1 MWKIQLATTNN
12 FIFSIDNDEESVMDS
27 KSDNIVI
34 MINDE
39 ADEVV
44 KELFDSPKNRYHNN
58 LELTK
63 GSEFVFDYVHLLYYK
78 CRKINPN
85 CVGSYIDSSDW
96 IKNKKPTINPI
107 NNKDSKCFQYDATAA
122 SNHGKIKKITKNNNN

>member
-1 MWKIQLATTNN
+1 MKDIINNLRKSDMWKIQLATTNN

-44 KELFDSPKNRYHNN
+44 KELFDSPKNRYQNN
-58 LELTK
+58 LE
-63 GSEFVFDYVHLLYYK
+63 
-78 CRKINPN
+78 
-85 CVGSYIDSSDW
+85 IDER
-96 IKNKKPTINPI
+96 
-107 NNKDSKCFQYDATAA
+107 Q
-122 SNHGKIKKITKNNNN
+122 